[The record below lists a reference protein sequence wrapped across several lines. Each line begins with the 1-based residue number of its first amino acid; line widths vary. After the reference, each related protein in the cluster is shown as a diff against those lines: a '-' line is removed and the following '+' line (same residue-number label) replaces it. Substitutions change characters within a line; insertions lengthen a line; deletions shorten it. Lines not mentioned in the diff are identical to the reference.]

1 MADAGGTTTLKQ
13 IMNVGEYTMYEISN
27 DSVDSTETIPFDG
40 PSNSPV
46 KAEDQVIILGATNET
61 TETQAADGTLT
72 VAYDETNMHF
82 TVTESNA
89 ADDTVTIVFLYKPQ

>member
-13 IMNVGEYTMYEISN
+13 VMNVGQYMMFEISN
-27 DSVDSTETIPFDG
+27 DSVDSGETIPFDG

-46 KAEDQVIILGATNET
+46 SAEDQVIILGGLNED
-61 TETQAADGTLT
+61 TEEAIGGGTAT

-82 TVTESNA
+82 TWTETGAS
-89 ADDTVTIVFLYKPQ
+89 DDTVTIVFLYKPA